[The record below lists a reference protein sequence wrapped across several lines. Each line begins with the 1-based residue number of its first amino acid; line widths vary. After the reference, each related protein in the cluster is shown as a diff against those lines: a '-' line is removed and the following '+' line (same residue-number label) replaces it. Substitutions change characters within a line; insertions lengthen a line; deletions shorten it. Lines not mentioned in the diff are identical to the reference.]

1 MRVSQETRRKIS
13 RAMKKKW
20 KDPKYRNKVTK
31 ALRAR

>member
-1 MRVSQETRRKIS
+1 MRVSQETRKEIS

>member
-1 MRVSQETRRKIS
+1 MSVSKETRKKIS
-13 RAMKKKW
+13 RAIKKKW